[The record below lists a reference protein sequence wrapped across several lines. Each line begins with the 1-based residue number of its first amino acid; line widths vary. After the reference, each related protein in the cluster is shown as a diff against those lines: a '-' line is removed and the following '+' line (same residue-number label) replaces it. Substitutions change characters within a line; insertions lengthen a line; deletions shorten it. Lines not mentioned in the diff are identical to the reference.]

1 MKPQRTL
8 VTASAEAETSAIPV
22 KQERRGSIRYPCGQ
36 EVTFRLFGMPDDHC
50 WNAELLDVSAS
61 GAGLVTGC
69 AFGRGTVL
77 EVRPADRSLT
87 VSRLLMRVNNV
98 TMRADDAWL
107 LGCTF
112 VREVSDAEARP
123 SSE

>member
-1 MKPQRTL
+1 MGRLPAEPFDTSLRIAYVCDSSRLCNCQEAFMSDTTHL
-8 VTASAEAETSAIPV
+8 AEAETSAIPV

-87 VSRLLMRVNNV
+87 VSRLL
-98 TMRADDAWL
+98 
-107 LGCTF
+107 
-112 VREVSDAEARP
+112 
-123 SSE
+123 